1 MKKFQSTCQNCT
13 NKFCTKLSTEVRE
26 EIFKNRIWFNLNAK
40 EEQLFYFNNKQILII
55 ESGSF
60 MTIRQN
66 NQGKQI
72 GVDILRPGDLLG
84 ILNFNAESPQD
95 HILILPLTDV
105 SGCLVS
111 KTIFDTLIQK
121 HLSLNIIIIHHLS
134 SRFYRIINHLTNLVF
149 DTSKERIEYLL
160 KLAHHNLG
168 NFYLTH
174 EQIAL
179 LSGLNR
185 VTVSKTIK
193 DVSYDFDK

>member
-1 MKKFQSTCQNCT
+1 M
-13 NKFCTKLSTEVRE
+13 
-26 EIFKNRIWFNLNAK
+26 
-40 EEQLFYFNNKQILII
+40 
-55 ESGSF
+55 
-60 MTIRQN
+60 
-66 NQGKQI
+66 
-72 GVDILRPGDLLG
+72 LG

-149 DTSKERIEYLL
+149 DTSKERIE
-160 KLAHHNLG
+160 LG

>member
-1 MKKFQSTCQNCT
+1 M
-13 NKFCTKLSTEVRE
+13 
-26 EIFKNRIWFNLNAK
+26 
-40 EEQLFYFNNKQILII
+40 
-55 ESGSF
+55 
-60 MTIRQN
+60 
-66 NQGKQI
+66 
-72 GVDILRPGDLLG
+72 
-84 ILNFNAESPQD
+84 
-95 HILILPLTDV
+95 TDV

-149 DTSKERIEYLL
+149 DTSKERIEYSL

>member
-1 MKKFQSTCQNCT
+1 MKKIPSSCQNCT
-13 NKFCTKLSTEVRE
+13 NKFCIKLSPEVRE
-26 EIFKNRIWFNLNAK
+26 AIFQNKVWFNLNAK
-40 EEQLFYFNNKQILII
+40 EEHFFYFNNKQILII

-66 NQGKQI
+66 PQGKQI
-72 GVDILRPGDLLG
+72 GIDILGPGDLLG
-84 ILNFNAESPQD
+84 ILNFNAESPRD
-95 HILILPLTDV
+95 YILILPLTDV

-111 KTIFDTLIQK
+111 KTIFDNLIRK

-149 DTSKERIEYLL
+149 DTSKGRIEYSL
-160 KLAHHNLG
+160 KMAHHDLG

-193 DVSYDFDK
+193 DVSYDFNE

>member
-1 MKKFQSTCQNCT
+1 
-13 NKFCTKLSTEVRE
+13 
-26 EIFKNRIWFNLNAK
+26 
-40 EEQLFYFNNKQILII
+40 
-55 ESGSF
+55 

-134 SRFYRIINHLTNLVF
+134 SRLTNLVF
-149 DTSKERIEYLL
+149 DTSKERIEYSL